1 MSSFYDLLANVP
13 NNVEDEPKPEAEGQE
28 QQQQTEEVDYSFLDV
43 LPDGWKPQQKFATS
57 EEELQFY
64 REKYPGL
71 WKHINS
77 DEFIGAFVDHYG
89 DSIVSKETQAKNA
102 AKLMK
107 ALQNDPETFIAA
119 HLPEYAE
126 RLGIGRIISDEEIG
140 EYVEQKIAEEFGENW
155 RTIFNQA
162 DLVRPRS
169 LSSQIMKR
177 TQALEASIDSYN
189 QKVVANREAYLERLG
204 QQQNQPQAGQMSE
217 QQLDQIL
224 DTMVE
229 AYVKEGLN
237 ESLTEEEFI
246 EMAVQS
252 FTHQPT
258 MKDIYRIMNYDK
270 IIEQERKKAYE
281 EGRRATLNEY
291 KSSSKKAA
299 LDYVP
304 SETIDE
310 EPRPRSF
317 MGLRL

>member
-1 MSSFYDLLANVP
+1 MSSFYDLLSNAP
-13 NNVEDEPKPEAEGQE
+13 NSTEDEPQPE
-28 QQQQTEEVDYSFLDV
+28 QQSQQEPQQSDEVDYSFLDV
-43 LPDGWKPQQKFATS
+43 LPDAWKPQQKFATS

-89 DSIVSKETQAKNA
+89 NSIVSRETQAKNA

-119 HLPEYAE
+119 HMPEYAE
-126 RLGIGRIISDEEIG
+126 RLGIGRIITDEEIG
-140 EYVEQKIAEEFGENW
+140 EYVEYKIAEEFGENW

-169 LSSQIMKR
+169 ISSQIMKR
-177 TQALEASIDSYN
+177 TQALEAIVEKHNES
-189 QKVVANREAYLERLG
+189 VVANREAYLERLAE
-204 QQQNQPQAGQMSE
+204 QQNQPQSGQMTE
-217 QQLDQIL
+217 KDLDKIL
-224 DTMVE
+224 DVMVD
-229 AYVKEGLN
+229 AYVQEGLN
-237 ESLTEEEFI
+237 ESLSEEEFI

-270 IIEQERKKAYE
+270 ILEQERKKAYE
-281 EGRRATLNEY
+281 EGRKATLNEY